1 MSILKLFS
9 GPSPE
14 QLEQKGDTFFEG
26 GLWGQARQAYDRAIH
41 KLENQTKD
49 AGNDP
54 ERIVDKFRRS
64 GEALAREHQ
73 QNAESF
79 IAGGPLDEATELL
92 ALALEITAD
101 AGFKKELEDRL
112 YQIALKQSP
121 EAGEVLPEFSYAPEE
136 ADDNT
141 EETSDDDYFFALCG
155 LLPEEV
161 RDVYFEYGEDF
172 RSGYIALNRGDFQ
185 TAAED
190 LSRAMEQNPQPDSYV
205 PLELAAAYLNL
216 GRLNE
221 AQTLLEN
228 FLQYHPET
236 LPAYQLLC
244 EIYWEQNNFLRVDA
258 LLSSV
263 TDDLAGSLAFVLLK
277 GETLHRSG
285 NLQGARDYYLGF
297 LETYSWNDTV
307 ASELA
312 KIYESL
318 KESEG
323 ARNIYKEIMGRCNSC
338 HARIDP
344 VIKHRYAELCFS
356 DGMKGSDILELYLSL
371 AREIPDNAATYFDRV
386 SQIYTAQG
394 NAEEAE
400 RFRAFAIRA
409 EAEQGESGS

>member
-14 QLEQKGDTFFEG
+14 KLEQKGDALFEA
-26 GLWGQARQAYDRAIH
+26 GLWGQARLAYERAIH
-41 KLENQTKD
+41 KLENQTGD
-49 AGNDP
+49 TGNDQG
-54 ERIVDKFRRS
+54 RIAGKFLRS
-64 GEALAREHQ
+64 GEALAREHR

-79 IAGGPLDEATELL
+79 IAGGHLDEAKELL

-112 YQIALKQSP
+112 HQLALQQGP
-121 EAGEVLPEFSYAPEE
+121 EAREELPEFPYAPEE
-136 ADDNT
+136 ADHNT
-141 EETSDDDYFFALCG
+141 EETSEDDYFFALCG
-155 LLPEEV
+155 PLPEEV

-190 LSRAMEQNPQPDSYV
+190 LSRAMEQNPQPDSYI

-216 GRLNE
+216 DRLNE

-228 FLQYHPET
+228 FLHYHPQT

-244 EIYWEQNNFLRVDA
+244 EIYWDQNNFLRVDA

-263 TDDLAGSLAFVLLK
+263 TDELAGSLAFVLLK
-277 GETLHRSG
+277 GETLRRSG
-285 NLQGARDYYLGF
+285 NLPGARDYYLGF
-297 LETYSWNDTV
+297 METYGWNDT
-307 ASELA
+307 AALELA

-318 KESEG
+318 KESED

-344 VIKHRYAELCFS
+344 VIKHRYAELCFA
-356 DGMKGSDILELYLSL
+356 DGMNGSEILELYLSL
-371 AREIPDNAATYFDRV
+371 AREIPDNASKYFDRI
-386 SQIYTAQG
+386 SRLYTAQG
-394 NAEEAE
+394 NAVEAE

-409 EAEQGESGS
+409 ETEQDEP

>member
-14 QLEQKGDTFFEG
+14 KLEQKGDAFFEA
-26 GLWGQARQAYDRAIH
+26 GLWGQARLAYDRAIH
-41 KLENQTKD
+41 KLENQAGD
-49 AGNDP
+49 AGNDQG
-54 ERIVDKFRRS
+54 RIAGKFRRS
-64 GEALAREHQ
+64 GEALAREHR
-73 QNAESF
+73 QNAESLK
-79 IAGGPLDEATELL
+79 AGGYLDEAKEMF

-112 YQIALKQSP
+112 DQLALQQDP
-121 EAGEVLPEFSYAPEE
+121 EVREALSEFPYAPEE
-136 ADDNT
+136 ADHNT
-141 EETSDDDYFFALCG
+141 EETSEDDYFFALCG
-155 LLPEEV
+155 PLPEEV

-185 TAAED
+185 TAVED
-190 LSRAMEQNPQPDSYV
+190 LSRAREQNPQPDSYI

-216 GRLNE
+216 DRLNE

-228 FLQYHPET
+228 FLHYHPET

-244 EIYWEQNNFLRVDA
+244 EICWDQNNFRRAEA

-263 TDDLAGSLAFVLLK
+263 TDELAGSLAFVLLK

-285 NLQGARDYYLGF
+285 NFQGARDYYLGF
-297 LETYSWNDTV
+297 LETHDWNDTV

-318 KESEG
+318 KDSES

-344 VIKHRYAELCFS
+344 VIKHRYAELCFA
-356 DGMKGSDILELYLSL
+356 DGMNGSEILELYLSL
-371 AREIPDNAATYFDRV
+371 AREIPGNASKYFDRI
-386 SQIYTAQG
+386 SRLYTAQG
-394 NAEEAE
+394 NAVEAE

-409 EAEQGESGS
+409 QAEQDEPGS

>member
-9 GPSPE
+9 GPSAE
-14 QLEQKGDTFFEG
+14 KLEQKGDALFEA
-26 GLWGQARQAYDRAIH
+26 GLWGQARLAYDRAIH
-41 KLENQTKD
+41 KLENQTGD
-49 AGNDP
+49 TGNDQ
-54 ERIVDKFRRS
+54 ERIAGKFLRS
-64 GEALAREHQ
+64 GEALAREHG

-79 IAGGPLDEATELL
+79 IAGGHLDEAKELL

-112 YQIALKQSP
+112 HQLALQQGP
-121 EAGEVLPEFSYAPEE
+121 EAREELPEFPYAPEE
-136 ADDNT
+136 ADHNT
-141 EETSDDDYFFALCG
+141 EETSEDDYFFALCG
-155 LLPEEV
+155 PLPEEV

-190 LSRAMEQNPQPDSYV
+190 LSRAMEQNPQPDSYT

-216 GRLNE
+216 DRLNE

-228 FLQYHPET
+228 FLHYHPQT

-244 EIYWEQNNFLRVDA
+244 EIYWDQNNFLRVDA

-263 TDDLAGSLAFVLLK
+263 TDELAGSLAFVLLK
-277 GETLHRSG
+277 GETLRRSG
-285 NLQGARDYYLGF
+285 NLPGARDYYLGF
-297 LETYSWNDTV
+297 METYGWNDT
-307 ASELA
+307 AALELA

-318 KESEG
+318 KESED

-344 VIKHRYAELCFS
+344 VIKHRYAELCFA
-356 DGMKGSDILELYLSL
+356 DGMNGSEILELYLSL
-371 AREIPDNAATYFDRV
+371 AREIPDNASKYFDRI
-386 SQIYTAQG
+386 SRLYTAQG
-394 NAEEAE
+394 NAVEAE

-409 EAEQGESGS
+409 ETEQDEP